1 MKRSPRNVQIA
12 FNHAGLT
19 HYGGAFFF
27 HEFLRVL
34 QFRLFLAHHLHWD
47 RRNHDYSLSQMILAL
62 VWPVVLGLDR
72 IETASLLRANGTFQ
86 FLAGLPSF
94 PDPQT
99 LRRFL
104 LRAPA
109 SFAQQL
115 GRVNDRLLQLFM
127 HLPHRRS
134 RLILDLDSTVVT
146 VFGRQEGAEV
156 GYNPRYRGKRSY
168 QPLLGLEANSTH
180 LCAAQ
185 LRPGDI
191 DPHSGTAELFRS
203 CWSNLPAYIREVRAR
218 ADAGFYSDAFLS
230 ELEDRGAHYA
240 VVAKV
245 YPPLKRVLSGI
256 AYHHVTPVW
265 EMGECWHGA
274 RPWFEPRRHVVA
286 RRLIETSEVTPTL
299 FTLGRYQYRRWV
311 TNLDLSPAG
320 VQHFYDGRAAI
331 EVRIR
336 ELREDFALTH
346 IPTRRF
352 TANALYLEIIR
363 LAYNLVTAFQRLC
376 LPDEWQTF
384 TLQKLRHKLFLLL
397 PGQLARPQN
406 RPVLRLN
413 SAPKIQPL
421 ARHIFARIKRLRPLC

>member
-1 MKRSPRNVQIA
+1 MRRSPRNVEVT

-19 HYGGAFFF
+19 HYGGAFFL

-34 QFRLFLAHHLHWD
+34 QFRHFLARQLHWT
-47 RRNHDYSLSQMILAL
+47 RRNYGYSLSQMILAL

-86 FLAGLPSF
+86 FLTGLPSF

-104 LRAPA
+104 LRAPTR
-109 SFAQQL
+109 FAREL
-115 GRVNDRLLQLFM
+115 GRVNDRLLQFFL
-127 HLPHRRS
+127 HIPHRRS
-134 RLILDLDSTVVT
+134 RLILDFDSTVVT
-146 VFGRQEGAEV
+146 VFGRQQGAEV

-168 QPLLGLEANSTH
+168 QPLLCLEANSTH
-180 LCAAQ
+180 LGAAQ

-191 DPHSGTAELFRS
+191 DPHSGTAELFRD
-203 CWSNLPAYIREVRAR
+203 CWSNLPAHIRELRVR
-218 ADAGFYSDAFLS
+218 ADAGFYNDAFLS
-230 ELEDRGAHYA
+230 ELEDGEARYA

-245 YPPLKRVLSGI
+245 YAPLKRLLPGI
-256 AYHHVTPVW
+256 AYHRVNPVW

-274 RPWFEPRRHVVA
+274 RPWFEPRRHVAA
-286 RRLIETSEVTPTL
+286 RRLMESSDATPTL
-299 FTLGRYQYRRWV
+299 FTMGRYQYRCWV

-320 VQHFYDGRAAI
+320 VWHFYDSRAAM

-336 ELREDFALTH
+336 ELRQDFALTR

-352 TANALYLEIIR
+352 AANALYLEIIR
-363 LAYNLVTAFQRLC
+363 LAYNLVTTFQRVC
-376 LPDEWQTF
+376 LPDEWSPY
-384 TLQKLRHKLFLLL
+384 TLQQLRYKLFLL
-397 PGQLARPQN
+397 PGQLVRPQN

-413 SAPKIQPL
+413 STPKIQRLSRHVL
-421 ARHIFARIKRLRPLC
+421 AQIKRLRPLC